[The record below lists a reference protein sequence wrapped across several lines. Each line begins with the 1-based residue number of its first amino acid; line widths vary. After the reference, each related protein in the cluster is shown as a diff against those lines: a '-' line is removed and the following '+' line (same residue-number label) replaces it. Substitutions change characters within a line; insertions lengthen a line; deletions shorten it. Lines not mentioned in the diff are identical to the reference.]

1 MGEPGGGCGNGGRR
15 VRGTRREHDHGA
27 AVDDVDVGCGVS
39 GGRRGMRPRILADAE
54 KSSDVGC
61 TFPVINHSRR
71 GRQVKTLL
79 RVGAWLLNVL
89 SMKG

>member
-1 MGEPGGGCGNGGRR
+1 
-15 VRGTRREHDHGA
+15 
-27 AVDDVDVGCGVS
+27 
-39 GGRRGMRPRILADAE
+39 MRPRIFADAE